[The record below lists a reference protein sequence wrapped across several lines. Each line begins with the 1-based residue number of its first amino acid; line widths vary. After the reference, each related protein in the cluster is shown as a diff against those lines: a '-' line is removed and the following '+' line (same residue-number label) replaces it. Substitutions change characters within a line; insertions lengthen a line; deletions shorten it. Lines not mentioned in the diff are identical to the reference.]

1 MWTLVVLMIPTVA
14 SPLARTSV
22 SAIVVRGGTTVIS
35 NSDAGRILDAYIASI
50 LKGIMRTG
58 FMPCNVRRA
67 PDEAMHCQA
76 HSLDADQ
83 LDKSPGA
90 SPAQLQERCEACE
103 GPLEDETPAAS
114 TSLVARRRQNYGEL
128 RKPVDKSPP
137 SVGGR
142 HLRGFSEPF
151 AISSRDRNLRAHSS
165 SN

>member
-1 MWTLVVLMIPTVA
+1 MVRIAPSLDTYACKLFHHGTRSERWRMWTPVVLMVSMVA
-14 SPLARTSV
+14 SPPVRTSV

-83 LDKSPGA
+83 LDKKPRGQSSPTPGA
-90 SPAQLQERCEACE
+90 M
-103 GPLEDETPAAS
+103 
-114 TSLVARRRQNYGEL
+114 
-128 RKPVDKSPP
+128 
-137 SVGGR
+137 
-142 HLRGFSEPF
+142 
-151 AISSRDRNLRAHSS
+151 
-165 SN
+165 